1 MTAGHRAITL
11 TQIKEY
17 VGNSAINFRFHDWTA
32 CLIRFRG
39 LVPTSPNSLISPS
52 KDGPSARCLSPRR
65 RPKSLLV
72 ATVKYLLRTDVHTF
86 AFSVAANSILS
97 FFPFVVLMMTLIRR
111 VFHSRVMYEVVL
123 QLLRDYLPA
132 GQDFV
137 IRNLNAMVNSRQRV
151 QVLSL
156 VILLVTSSGVF
167 LPLEVALNRIWRIE
181 NNRSYLGNQL
191 VSLGLAFAC
200 GALALLSIALTAGPV
215 GLLEFLLRGYGTG
228 FVRLVGFLM
237 MKIFAIAASIAIFF
251 LIYWLLPNGKVPA
264 RAVLPSAIVMGLL
277 SEALKYAYILA
288 LPWLNFQEV
297 YGPFALSV
305 SLMFWAFLSGLLLLA
320 GANLSAEEYL
330 GRTF

>member
-1 MTAGHRAITL
+1 MADPPISTL
-11 TQIKEY
+11 PRSEPAPAQP
-17 VGNSAINFRFHDWTA
+17 VRP
-32 CLIRFRG
+32 LR
-39 LVPTSPNSLISPS
+39 
-52 KDGPSARCLSPRR
+52 RR
-65 RPKSLLV
+65 RPSLV
-72 ATVKYLLRTDVHTF
+72 VSTARYLMRTEVHTF
-86 AFSVAANSILS
+86 AFSVAANAILS

-137 IRNLNAMVNSRQRV
+137 IRNLNSMVNSRQRV
-151 QVLSL
+151 QLVSL

-167 LPLEVALNRIWRIE
+167 LPLEVALNRIWRFE
-181 NNRSYLGNQL
+181 NNRSYLGNQV
-191 VSLGLAFAC
+191 VSFGLAFAC

-215 GLLEFLLRGYGTG
+215 AFMQFLLRGYGTG
-228 FVRLVGFLM
+228 FVRLVGFVV
-237 MKIFAIAASIAIFF
+237 MKVFAIAASIAIFF

-264 RAVLPSAIVMGLL
+264 RAVLPAAIIMGLL

-305 SLMFWAFLSGLLLLA
+305 SMMFWAFLSGLLLLA
-320 GANLSAEEYL
+320 GANLSAEEHL
-330 GRTF
+330 GRAL